1 MLGLV
6 VVVAGWVHFDQFE
19 QDLELE
25 FELQGLEL
33 GSELWELEPDLDLQD
48 PELDFGLWDPKPD
61 LQDLVLHPQIDL
73 EHLD

>member
-1 MLGLV
+1 M
-6 VVVAGWVHFDQFE
+6 VAGHVHFDQFE

-33 GSELWELEPDLDLQD
+33 DSELQELESDFDLRD
-48 PELDFGLWDPKPD
+48 PELNFGLWDPEPD